1 MNNSNKA
8 RFCPAVPSNG
18 YSHSKMYDASF
29 IDNILLANTNLH
41 HYLEH
46 GEENNSD
53 AATSED
59 ATTSKRGIV
68 GKFWASVPHLK

>member
-1 MNNSNKA
+1 
-8 RFCPAVPSNG
+8 
-18 YSHSKMYDASF
+18 MYDASF

-59 ATTSKRGIV
+59 TTTSKRGIV